1 MLQAHVVCAEWGGR
15 SRFTPVRLH
24 AWRLESIVNLAV
36 EPRRTSRRCPTC
48 RAAVRWEDNP
58 HRPFCSERCRMV
70 DLGNWASER
79 YRVTGEPIAED
90 DEDGDG
96 SSD

>member
-1 MLQAHVVCAEWGGR
+1 
-15 SRFTPVRLH
+15 
-24 AWRLESIVNLAV
+24 
-36 EPRRTSRRCPTC
+36 
-48 RAAVRWEDNP
+48 
-58 HRPFCSERCRMV
+58 MV